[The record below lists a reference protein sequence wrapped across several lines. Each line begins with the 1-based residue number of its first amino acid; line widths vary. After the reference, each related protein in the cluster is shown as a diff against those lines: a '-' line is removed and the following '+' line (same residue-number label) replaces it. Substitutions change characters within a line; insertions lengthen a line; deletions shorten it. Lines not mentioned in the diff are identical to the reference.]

1 MKVDDLIRI
10 CLPTLK
16 GSLQVPDEEVRPP
29 LRQAVH
35 RQHAVHLRRGEKLRR
50 QVLRPGAQQA
60 AVEEQLL
67 KHGRCTTG

>member
-1 MKVDDLIRI
+1 MRA
-10 CLPTLK
+10 T
-16 GSLQVPDEEVRPP
+16 

-35 RQHAVHLRRGEKLRR
+35 RQHAVHLRRGQELCR